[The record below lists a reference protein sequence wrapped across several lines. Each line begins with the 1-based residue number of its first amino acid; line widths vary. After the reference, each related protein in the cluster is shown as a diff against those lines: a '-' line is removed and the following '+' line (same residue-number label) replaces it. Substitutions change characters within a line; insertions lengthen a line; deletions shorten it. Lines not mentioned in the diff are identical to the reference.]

1 MNAERPLSKEITTT
15 NGKDVKADQIH
26 YGQEC
31 RERELLM
38 EELKETVENLAA
50 AITQVAQW

>member
-1 MNAERPLSKEITTT
+1 MNAERPLSKEITIT